1 MNTKIVNLFAGPGAG
16 KSTTAAGL
24 FHRMKLDG
32 YKVELVLEYAKDLTY
47 EKRINAIACQPYV
60 FGKQL
65 MRLERVMGQVDY
77 IVTDSPIFL
86 SIMYNKTYPESF
98 DMSVVDIFKSMN
110 NHNFYINRKKEYVS
124 LGRNQ
129 TENEAKALDLLVKQK
144 LLQYNIDFTYVN
156 GNEQAVDIIYQNL
169 TIAQE
174 NNYETFKVLGRDDHR
189 FLTDGSLLPDR
200 DGKYRDQ
207 KDVNSWYAT
216 EEKEKTTSRNMPINS
231 YGEAYICGKKS
242 ILFNDGGAY
251 PLLIEY
257 DGKPFSPPHRMYG
270 FYAVK
275 PVSKETKT
283 TTIWK
288 YV

>member
-1 MNTKIVNLFAGPGAG
+1 M
-16 KSTTAAGL
+16 
-24 FHRMKLDG
+24 
-32 YKVELVLEYAKDLTY
+32 
-47 EKRINAIACQPYV
+47 
-60 FGKQL
+60 
-65 MRLERVMGQVDY
+65 
-77 IVTDSPIFL
+77 
-86 SIMYNKTYPESF
+86 
-98 DMSVVDIFKSMN
+98 
-110 NHNFYINRKKEYVS
+110 
-124 LGRNQ
+124 
-129 TENEAKALDLLVKQK
+129 
-144 LLQYNIDFTYVN
+144 
-156 GNEQAVDIIYQNL
+156 
-169 TIAQE
+169 
-174 NNYETFKVLGRDDHR
+174 
-189 FLTDGSLLPDR
+189 TDGSLLPDR

>member
-169 TIAQE
+169 TIA
-174 NNYETFKVLGRDDHR
+174 
-189 FLTDGSLLPDR
+189 
-200 DGKYRDQ
+200 
-207 KDVNSWYAT
+207 
-216 EEKEKTTSRNMPINS
+216 
-231 YGEAYICGKKS
+231 
-242 ILFNDGGAY
+242 
-251 PLLIEY
+251 
-257 DGKPFSPPHRMYG
+257 
-270 FYAVK
+270 
-275 PVSKETKT
+275 
-283 TTIWK
+283 
-288 YV
+288 